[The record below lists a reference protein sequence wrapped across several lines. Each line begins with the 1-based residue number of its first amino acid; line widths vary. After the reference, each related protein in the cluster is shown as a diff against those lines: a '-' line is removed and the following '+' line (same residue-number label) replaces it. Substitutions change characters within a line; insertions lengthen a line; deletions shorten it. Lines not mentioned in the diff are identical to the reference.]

1 MSEDMAEI
9 QHSNIS
15 PISASAEYSLKTA
28 LNWFEAQYTISKG
41 KGAPKNI
48 NTMSPFYMLSRALL
62 EGKVKDQRWV
72 DWCDEWA
79 EWVMNDLPR
88 TEEGGFQHSRF
99 SSYNLGAAYI
109 SHLL

>member
-1 MSEDMAEI
+1 MADV

-28 LNWFEAQYTISKG
+28 LNWFEAQYNISKG

-79 EWVMNDLPR
+79 ECVMNDLPR
-88 TEEGGFQHSRF
+88 TEEGGFQHSTS
-99 SSYNLGAAYI
+99 SSYYPGVVDS

>member
-1 MSEDMAEI
+1 MSTISLQDIADI
-9 QHSNIS
+9 QHANIS

-88 TEEGGFQHSRF
+88 TEEGGFQHSE
-99 SSYNLGAAYI
+99 YNLVM
-109 SHLL
+109 STDD

>member
-1 MSEDMAEI
+1 MANSK
-9 QHSNIS
+9 HSNIS

-88 TEEGGFQHSRF
+88 TPEGGFQHSES
-99 SSYNLGAAYI
+99 SSYYLSTADFSY
-109 SHLL
+109 LL

>member
-1 MSEDMAEI
+1 MADTK
-9 QHSNIS
+9 HSNIS
-15 PISASAEYSLKTA
+15 PISESAEYSLKTA
-28 LNWFEAQYTISKG
+28 INWFEAQYTISKG

-88 TEEGGFQHSRF
+88 TEEGGFQHSK
-99 SSYNLGAAYI
+99 SSP
-109 SHLL
+109 LLPGRRLS